1 LRSASRARAQR
12 GQGVSYS
19 GLTLPSSGRAFG
31 TLLKS
36 NATVSLEPMSPPS
49 HEPFFAAPE
58 NLEALRLLS
67 RTLRSD
73 TAQTDSAQISTVLVQ
88 IVELMIANAARFDE
102 YCTANIGWIGSHF
115 MREVREFPELNQE
128 KRPGAIAL
136 AFTSAFRFLCELEFT
151 QPSDPSFE
159 VRSIGTFVDE
169 NLELFSGNARQQLT
183 FARYSMPVQVAK
195 KLLNDPAISEFR
207 KFSQTV
213 EEASKLKRDWDSE
226 LDERRF
232 YVESLKAGLKDA
244 TSSYNFVGLV
254 DGFRHLATTKM
265 TERRVAFWS
274 LLCLAL
280 LMIAPAAVQVGYVLT
295 HIETVESRKGILLY
309 TLPTIL
315 AIELILIYFFRVVL
329 AQFRSVK
336 AQILQLDL
344 RIALCQ
350 FVQSYAEYSMRI
362 KTDDPGVLAKFEAI
376 VFSSLVSESEGIP
389 STFDGTEQLANLIK
403 SVRGG

>member
-1 LRSASRARAQR
+1 MS
-12 GQGVSYS
+12 
-19 GLTLPSSGRAFG
+19 TPS
-31 TLLKS
+31 
-36 NATVSLEPMSPPS
+36 N
-49 HEPFFAAPE
+49 EPFFAAPE
-58 NLEALRLLS
+58 NLEALRLYS
-67 RTLRSD
+67 RTLRSA
-73 TAQTDSAQISTVLVQ
+73 THETDSAQISAVLVQ

-115 MREVREFPELNQE
+115 MREVREFPELSQE
-128 KRPGAIAL
+128 KRPAAIAS

-159 VRSIGTFVDE
+159 VRRIGTFVDE
-169 NLELFSGNARQQLT
+169 NLELFSGNDRQQLT

-195 KLLNDPAISEFR
+195 KLLNDPAIGEFR

-226 LDERRF
+226 LEERRVH
-232 YVESLKAGLKDA
+232 VESLKAGLKDA

-254 DGFRHLATTKM
+254 DGFRHLAGSKK
-265 TERRVAFWS
+265 TERRIAFWS
-274 LLCLAL
+274 LLSLAL
-280 LMIAPAAVQVGYVLT
+280 LMIAPAAAQVGYILT
-295 HIETVESRKGILLY
+295 HIEELESRKGLLLY

-315 AIELILIYFFRVVL
+315 AIEIILIYLFRVVL

-350 FVQSYAEYSMRI
+350 FVQSYAEYSTRI
-362 KTDDPGVLAKFEAI
+362 KKDDPNVLAKFEAV

-403 SVRGG
+403 SIRGG